1 MAVSSRVLEAIE
13 SSSWVRAMFEVGL
26 KLKKEHGADRVLDL
40 SLGNPDLEPPKEL
53 SDTLASLIGENKPH
67 AHSYMPNGGYPEV
80 REEIARHV
88 GSEYGVDIDGR
99 HVVMSCGAG
108 GGLNVAL
115 KSMLN
120 PGDRVLTQAPY
131 FMEYR
136 WYVDN
141 HGGTLEPIEAVGG
154 FDIDIDRLA
163 DRIGPDVAAVL
174 INVPNNP
181 TGKVYTD
188 AAIESLSRMLEERS
202 KAVGRTIYLVSDEPY
217 REIVYDGKTVPSVFE
232 HYRNSVVV
240 SSYSKTLSIPGERI
254 GWIAVDPRAEDA
266 DTLIDAMILCTRT
279 LGFVNAPALMQRTVA
294 RLTDVAVDIEPYRR
308 RRELLSEGL
317 LEIGYELEKPEG
329 TFYCFPRS
337 PVTDEMKLIEAL
349 QKELILAV
357 PGRGFG
363 APGYFRL
370 SLCAD
375 EEVIR
380 RSLPGFRRVYEALS
394 ATSR

>member
-26 KLKKEHGADRVLDL
+26 KLKKEHGADKVLDL
-40 SLGNPDLEPPKEL
+40 SLGNPDLEPPQEFSGAL
-53 SDTLASLIGENKPH
+53 SSLLEERTPH

-80 REEIARHV
+80 REEIAGRV
-88 GSEYGVDIDGR
+88 QKEYGVDTDGR
-99 HVVMSCGAG
+99 YVVMSCGAG
-108 GGLNVAL
+108 GGLNVTF
-115 KSMLN
+115 KSILN

-141 HGGTLEPIEAVGG
+141 HRGTLEPLGLAEG
-154 FDIDIDRLA
+154 FDLDVDRIA

-181 TGKVYTD
+181 SGRIYS
-188 AAIESLSRMLEERS
+188 ESTISALGNMLDERS
-202 KAVGRTIYLVSDEPY
+202 KAVGRRIYLVSDEPY
-217 REIVYDGKTVPSVFE
+217 REIVYDGASVPSVFSHYE
-232 HYRNSVVV
+232 HSIVV

-266 DTLIDAMILCTRT
+266 DTLLDAMILCTRT

-294 RLTDVAVDIEPYRR
+294 RLADVAVDIEPYRK
-308 RRELLSEGL
+308 RRELLCDGL
-317 LEIGYELEKPEG
+317 EDIGYELERPEG

-337 PVTDEMKLIEAL
+337 PIPDEMKLIEAL
-349 QKELILAV
+349 QNQLILAV

-370 SLCAD
+370 SLCANED
-375 EEVIR
+375 VIR
-380 RSLPGFRRVYEALS
+380 RSLSGFRRVYESL
-394 ATSR
+394 TK